1 MAACV
6 LHLYFYE
13 FCGMKI
19 HNSYSYAVKL
29 RNGVGY
35 TTQYI
40 NTYIYIP
47 YNGYESPLLPQQTQD
62 RSTSVVDRPRD
73 SDHPRWP
80 NFETARRP
88 GSRRSLRASELEGY
102 PLFRA

>member
-40 NTYIYIP
+40 NTYIYI
-47 YNGYESPLLPQQTQD
+47 YHIMDMNPLCYPNK
-62 RSTSVVDRPRD
+62 PRTVL
-73 SDHPRWP
+73 HP
-80 NFETARRP
+80 
-88 GSRRSLRASELEGY
+88 L
-102 PLFRA
+102 